1 MTNYFQAARI
11 YTSKVQN
18 ALGTQFLIFVAF
30 DGDDDNKNGIFLV
43 DLGSLPT
50 IDPNDQDGLA
60 NAIKQN
66 MKKLV
71 FEGDNNPLKHELS
84 LDGYGHLTF
93 DVNGNDNILCIGW
106 AGKESERNYIVT
118 LAALRRGQSNSSDT
132 SLIIFEKCPNA
143 SRLIENIDH
152 IDDLKVL
159 IIGNDPKLNH
169 IAKVNQT
176 LYSIEM
182 AGH

>member
-1 MTNYFQAARI
+1 MANYFQAAKI
-11 YTSKVQN
+11 YSSKLQN

-30 DGDDDNKNGIFLV
+30 DNDDNKNGIFLV

-50 IDPNDQDGLA
+50 LDPNDQDGLA

-71 FEGDNNPLKHELS
+71 FEGDNNPLRHELTINE
-84 LDGYGHLTF
+84 HQHIMF
-93 DVNGNDNILCIGW
+93 EVNGNDNILCIGW
-106 AGKESERNYIVT
+106 AINESQRNYILT
-118 LAALRRGQSNSSDT
+118 LAALRSRPDNSSNSNT
-132 SLIIFEKCPNA
+132 IKFEKCPNA
-143 SRLIENIDH
+143 SRRIENIDL

-159 IIGNDPKLNH
+159 VIGNDPKLHH
-169 IAKVNQT
+169 IAKNNANS
-176 LYSIEM
+176 YSVEM